1 LLTTNDDLQNEYNF
15 TISNKYAVLY
25 NDASN
30 ETIQEKYNTFERCTK
45 ETNIATPPRK
55 PVKKKV

>member
-1 LLTTNDDLQNEYNF
+1 MMIYNF

-30 ETIQEKYNTFERCTK
+30 ETIQEKYNAFERCAK
-45 ETNIATPPRK
+45 EINITTLPIK